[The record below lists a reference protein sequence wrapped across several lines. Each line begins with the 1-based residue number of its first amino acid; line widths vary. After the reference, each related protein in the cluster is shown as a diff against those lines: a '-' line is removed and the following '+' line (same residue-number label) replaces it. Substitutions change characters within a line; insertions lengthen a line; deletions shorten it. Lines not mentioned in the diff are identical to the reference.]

1 MAEAKRMRLSPI
13 HEILPLEM
21 VEKVLKLLNYKD
33 IKQAKLICR
42 KWKEIINNGNLV
54 KKASGKY
61 FIHVTSSIIHFE
73 SMIVFWQ

>member
-33 IKQAKLICR
+33 INQARLICR
-42 KWKEIINNGNLV
+42 KWREIIYNGNLV
-54 KKASGKY
+54 NKASGKVQ
-61 FIHVTSSIIHFE
+61 IHNINYE
-73 SMIVFWQ
+73 